1 MKQVSFMLLMA
12 VTFCA
17 CSTTKV
23 LKTEQAD
30 NVDFTKYKTYNFYE
44 LTASGD
50 TISANYPKNVALLE
64 KAITAQL
71 QQRGY
76 TQSSSNPDLLINIG
90 IVVQEKI
97 QTRQTDFR
105 TDAPKYIGQ
114 RNYSWKSEEIE
125 TGRYREGTV
134 TLHVVEAAQH
144 KLIWKSGISDII
156 PEKES
161 KTESVINEGIRK
173 LFLKYPVSP
182 KP

>member
-1 MKQVSFMLLMA
+1 M
-12 VTFCA
+12 
-17 CSTTKV
+17 
-23 LKTEQAD
+23 
-30 NVDFTKYKTYNFYE
+30 
-44 LTASGD
+44 
-50 TISANYPKNVALLE
+50 
-64 KAITAQL
+64 

-134 TLHVVEAAQH
+134 TLHVVDAAQH